1 MNHTIETILNHR
13 SIRKFTDDKLTEE
26 QIHTLIQAA
35 QQASSSSNVMAYTI
49 IGVTDP
55 FLKEE
60 LRKVSGQPYVENNG
74 HLFVFC
80 GDLHRISQL
89 ATREEQVQ
97 MQETLEST
105 EQFIVTTI
113 DAALSAQNLAIAAES
128 MGLGICFLGSL
139 RNDIYHVSELLRLPK
154 YVIPLFG
161 MAVGTPAHRPELKPR
176 LPFEAVYH
184 ENKYQSFES
193 QQTAIS
199 AYDIELQNYYQHR
212 TSNTRTDTWTEQ
224 MIRKYQNTVRMDVS
238 SYVKDQKLNKR

>member
-13 SIRKFTDDKLTEE
+13 SIREFTKEKLTNE
-26 QIHTLIQAA
+26 QIHMLVQAA
-35 QQASSSSNVMAYTI
+35 QKASTSSNVMAYSI

-55 FLKEE
+55 MLRRE

-80 GDLHRISQL
+80 GDLHRISKIAEPDEL
-89 ATREEQVQ
+89 IEMEEV
-97 MQETLEST
+97 MEST

-113 DAALSAQNLAIAAES
+113 DAALAAQNLAIAAES
-128 MGLGICFLGSL
+128 IGLGICFLGSL
-139 RNDIYHVSELLRLPK
+139 RNDIYRVSELLGLPE

-161 MAVGTPAHRPELKPR
+161 MAVGTPAQKTELKPR

-193 QQTAIS
+193 QQHAIT
-199 AYDIELQNYYQHR
+199 AYDIALQDYYKNR
-212 TSNTRTDTWTEQ
+212 KSNTKTDTWTEQ
-224 MIRKYQNTVRMDVS
+224 MIRKYQNIVRMDVS
-238 SYVKDQKLNKR
+238 SYVKNQKLNRR